1 MEQAENLTNE
11 ELLTIYHSIL
21 NHLQYLEENL
31 LTLEEENEK
40 DGEEENESE

>member
-11 ELLTIYHSIL
+11 ELLTIYDSIL

-31 LTLEEENEK
+31 LTIEEEKEK